1 MSTCR
6 LALCQLLPGKDKAA
20 NLAAARAAIS
30 EAAAS
35 GANIVALPEVFNS
48 PYATDQFPVY
58 AEAIPATAAALDAA
72 VHPSTCMLSA
82 AAAAH
87 GIYLVGG
94 SIPERDAATGRV
106 YNTCVAF
113 GPDGGIVAKH
123 RKMHL
128 FDIDIPG
135 RITFRESDTLSAG
148 DALATFDTPHGRVG
162 LGICYDIRF
171 PLLAMLLRAAGCSIL
186 IYPGA
191 FNMTTGPAHWELLQ
205 RARAVDTQ
213 CYVAAVS
220 VARNPT
226 GEGYQAWG
234 HSTVVNPWGE
244 VVATTGEAPGM
255 VVAELDMARVGAVR
269 DQVPVSKQLRTDL
282 YALEWK
288 GAAGP

>member
-1 MSTCR
+1 MSSTCK
-6 LALCQLLPGKDKAA
+6 LVLCQLLPGADKAA
-20 NLAAARAAIS
+20 NLAAARAAIA
-30 EAAAS
+30 EAARS
-35 GANIVALPEVFNS
+35 GAHIVALPEVFNS

-58 AEAIPATAAALDAA
+58 AEPIPARASELDAA
-72 VHPSTCMLSA
+72 AHPSTHMLSA
-82 AAAAH
+82 AAAEH
-87 GIYLVGG
+87 GVFLVGG
-94 SIPERDAATGRV
+94 SIPERDVGSGRV

-113 GPDGGIVAKH
+113 GPDGGIVARH

-171 PLLAMLLRAAGCSIL
+171 PLLAMLLRGAGCSIL

-205 RARAVDTQ
+205 RARALDTQ

-220 VARNPT
+220 VARNTT

-244 VVATTGEAPGM
+244 VVATTDEKPGV
-255 VVAELDMARVGAVR
+255 VVAELDMARVDAVR
-269 DQVPVSKQLRTDL
+269 AQVPVSKQVRSDL

-288 GAAGP
+288 KAA